1 LALQNDSAG
10 DLQNH
15 RVHAIHGRRIRVG
28 PGSARPSLHGRGAS
42 DAGPDLRAPASME
55 GEGPMPPWICAPG
68 ALGRCH
74 QWWGEVERSRGPCWS
89 LRLFFQ
95 AAVPRPPKV
104 HWLRRG
110 RRCHSEP
117 HPTLGL
123 NPTGASRAVP
133 KEDHMA
139 SEAACKRRM
148 GITRGVELSRRA
160 ILARWLS
167 WPKHHTSSGGGR
179 GVHYRE
185 GAEIH

>member
-1 LALQNDSAG
+1 LASLKEFIALSKRSSVSSYLALQNDSAG

-89 LRLFFQ
+89 PPVFPGCRAEAPEGTLAPARSSMPLR
-95 AAVPRPPKV
+95 AA
-104 HWLRRG
+104 
-110 RRCHSEP
+110 P
-117 HPTLGL
+117 HAGSKSHGSKQG
-123 NPTGASRAVP
+123 GA
-133 KEDHMA
+133 
-139 SEAACKRRM
+139 
-148 GITRGVELSRRA
+148 
-160 ILARWLS
+160 
-167 WPKHHTSSGGGR
+167 
-179 GVHYRE
+179 
-185 GAEIH
+185 